1 MAESQ
6 QKYIGTNAYKNEKR
20 NQSRMVTR
28 EALFIH
34 EYVKTKYVNIYHEA
48 AGFYNQINKQY
59 SKKPDLRKTY
69 QFRSWKNQVAAQK
82 GQPQTNIPRPK
93 EYYYN
98 RTQYKDITICPP
110 TETSQKKCNTNN
122 LLTMMLNIPLMATPQ
137 HSTTEGIIT
146 QEDQSPDPPAV
157 STEVIQENDQ
167 AATPTIDEDLML
179 IDPSITDHLMPE
191 IVEKITQ
198 EDQSPDPP
206 AVSTEVIQEND
217 QAATP
222 TIDEDLM
229 LIDPSIT
236 DHLMPEIVEKIISEL
251 QADPNIKDLID
262 GIDNFQQE
270 LPESNEPLEV
280 EIPELEIDLPEL
292 NGPLEESV
300 FW

>member
-1 MAESQ
+1 M
-6 QKYIGTNAYKNEKR
+6 
-20 NQSRMVTR
+20 
-28 EALFIH
+28 
-34 EYVKTKYVNIYHEA
+34 
-48 AGFYNQINKQY
+48 
-59 SKKPDLRKTY
+59 
-69 QFRSWKNQVAAQK
+69 AAQK
-82 GQPQTNIPRPK
+82 GQPQTYIPRPK
-93 EYYYN
+93 EYYYS

-110 TETSQKKCNTNN
+110 TETPEEKCNTNS
-122 LLTMMLNIPLMATPQ
+122 LLTMRLNIPLMAIPQ
-137 HSTTEGIIT
+137 HSTTEGII
-146 QEDQSPDPPAV
+146 
-157 STEVIQENDQ
+157 
-167 AATPTIDEDLML
+167 M
-179 IDPSITDHLMPE
+179 
-191 IVEKITQ
+191 Q

-251 QADPNIKDLID
+251 QADPDMKDLID

-292 NGPLEESV
+292 NDPLEESV